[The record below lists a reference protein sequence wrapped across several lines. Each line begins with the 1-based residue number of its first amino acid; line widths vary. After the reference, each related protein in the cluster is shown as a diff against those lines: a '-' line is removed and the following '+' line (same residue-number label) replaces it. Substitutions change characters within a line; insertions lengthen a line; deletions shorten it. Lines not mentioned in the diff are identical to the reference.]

1 MQLDTYWD
9 FQKYLAASMQDPNF
23 CWNQRQGNF
32 KHPVR
37 YLLCLSKLQLLT
49 PNSSNTDLQAGA
61 EFTTPQTEAWH
72 KCNQA
77 EGIRAHNYI
86 SVASAAQLS
95 AKGRETRAA
104 RQAGHG

>member
-23 CWNQRQGNF
+23 CWNQCQGNF

-37 YLLCLSKLQLLT
+37 YLWSLSKLQLLT
-49 PNSSNTDLQAGA
+49 LNSNTDLQAGG

-86 SVASAAQLS
+86 SAASAAQLS
-95 AKGRETRAA
+95 AKGCETRAA
-104 RQAGHG
+104 TQAGQG